1 MNDNE
6 VYLNIGYKSDG
17 IIKKSDF
24 LMDLYSELTS
34 IAAVG
39 DEVEAMVIDTND
51 GTGNVALSKLK
62 VDEIAAQKIAEEKY
76 NSAETIKG
84 KIIKIVKGGVMV
96 DLGFTKAFMP
106 GNQYA
111 LKYIEDLNTLLG
123 KEVEGRIIEY
133 DASKNKIIFSRKILL
148 QEKLNEK
155 RAEQARIRDEAM
167 QKLEVGMVVN
177 APVKNTTDFG
187 VFLDLGGV
195 DGFIHVSN
203 LCWKRVANPKNFVKP
218 GDEIEAKI
226 IDINPETYKIKLSI
240 KDMTEEPWEVFLK
253 QYKVG
258 DVIEGQVKGT
268 VKYGAFVEII
278 PMVEGLVHISNV
290 SHEKIDNIESAL
302 QLGQTVKCKIMDI
315 DKTKRKVGLSIKDL
329 TQAPRKKIESEKLYY
344 KEDSKATLEEAF
356 KKYLNQ

>member
-1 MNDNE
+1 MC
-6 VYLNIGYKSDG
+6 
-17 IIKKSDF
+17 
-24 LMDLYSELTS
+24 
-34 IAAVG
+34 
-39 DEVEAMVIDTND
+39 
-51 GTGNVALSKLK
+51 
-62 VDEIAAQKIAEEKY
+62 
-76 NSAETIKG
+76 
-84 KIIKIVKGGVMV
+84 
-96 DLGFTKAFMP
+96 
-106 GNQYA
+106 
-111 LKYIEDLNTLLG
+111 
-123 KEVEGRIIEY
+123 
-133 DASKNKIIFSRKILL
+133 
-148 QEKLNEK
+148 
-155 RAEQARIRDEAM
+155 IRDI
-167 QKLEVGMVVN
+167 
-177 APVKNTTDFG
+177 
-187 VFLDLGGV
+187 GGV
-195 DGFIHVSN
+195 DGFIHVSD
-203 LCWKRVANPKNFVKP
+203 LSWKRVANPKNFVKP